1 MVNNNIALI
10 SRNTLMLLSFKQML
24 EEVMTFADF
33 HVFSTTEQMNQ
44 QHGAT
49 HYYHYFVSE
58 TDYLAH
64 LDFYSQRTHQ
74 TIILIDNE
82 APPTRLSP
90 VEGQEGRHPYSI
102 NMLSSRE
109 EILRQL
115 LQMQLRGHRHFSNY
129 PNEVT
134 QQIRQAVERDKE
146 SLTRR
151 EVEVLR
157 LLAKGMI
164 NKEIANQLNIS
175 VNTAITH
182 RKHIMQKLRSQSL
195 SKLTIYAVQHGYV
208 QPEEIK

>member
-24 EEVMTFADF
+24 EEVMPFADF
-33 HVFSTTEQMNQ
+33 HIFSTTEQMNQ
-44 QHGAT
+44 QQGAAT
-49 HYYHYFVSE
+49 HYYHYFVSVTE
-58 TDYLAH
+58 YLAH
-64 LDFYSQRTHQ
+64 PD
-74 TIILIDNE
+74 LIDNE
-82 APPTRLSP
+82 APQTSLPP
-90 VEGQEGRHPYSI
+90 IEGQEGGHQHSI

-115 LQMQLRGHRHFSNY
+115 LQMQQRGHRHFSNY

-134 QQIRQAVERDKE
+134 QQIRQAVERDKQV
-146 SLTRR
+146 LTRR
-151 EVEVLR
+151 EIEVLR

-164 NKEIANQLNIS
+164 NKEIADQLNIS

>member
-10 SRNTLMLLSFKQML
+10 SRNTLMLLSFRQML
-24 EEVMTFADF
+24 EEVMPFADF
-33 HVFSTTEQMNQ
+33 HIFSTTEQMNQ
-44 QHGAT
+44 QQGAT
-49 HYYHYFVSE
+49 HYYHYFVSVTE
-58 TDYLAH
+58 YLAH
-64 LDFYSQRTHQ
+64 PDFYSQRTHQ

-82 APPTRLSP
+82 APQTSLPP
-90 VEGQEGRHPYSI
+90 VEGQEGGHQHSI

-115 LQMQLRGHRHFSNY
+115 LQMQQRGHRHFSNY

-134 QQIRQAVERDKE
+134 QQIRQAVERDKQV
-146 SLTRR
+146 LTRR
-151 EVEVLR
+151 EIEVLR

-164 NKEIANQLNIS
+164 NKEIADQLNIS